1 MVTFERVTWT
11 DVLEIVATE
20 LTAPPSI
27 TVVLAPEP
35 TTVKLLPIV
44 RFSVYVAGATIIES
58 PESASAMACLIV
70 LQAVVA
76 DKQLLLSLPLTP
88 LTYQVVLA
96 RAVGTTANNISATT
110 HVSFLDFTVSSLS
123 VWESLARRRIEGYGQ
138 ERAAPNLRPKDAA
151 PNSICQCETS

>member
-58 PESASAMACLIV
+58 PESASEMACLIV
-70 LQAVVA
+70 LQAVA
-76 DKQLLLSLPLTP
+76 EDRQLLLSLPLTP
-88 LTYQVVLA
+88 FTYHVAADAIGA
-96 RAVGTTANNISATT
+96 RARSNAVP
-110 HVSFLDFTVSSLS
+110 SSLS
-123 VWESLARRRIEGYGQ
+123 DL
-138 ERAAPNLRPKDAA
+138 NLMTRLRVEECRLEPED
-151 PNSICQCETS
+151 